1 MKHTEKAT
9 FAVAAVAVGIL
20 VGAGGTMVIG
30 QLTDDPGVDSAPA
43 AVTTLQ
49 PRGPGHVIDPD
60 ADRPFSPNVNEGTP
74 TNWRRLMDD
83 VETPQ
88 PGTGGAPSGGYEA
101 LAPTQSITDNSDR
114 TLQWVLFAAA
124 AFSGLAALAVVG
136 DLLAR
141 RRWRQPPLESALAA
155 TGPDELP
162 RAAGLLGDL
171 FARQDCDKAAEH
183 AYQAAIDLDD
193 AYWSPIAQV
202 ALADLLSYRGE
213 HQQAQTLLEAAIA
226 SGHPRTVPA
235 AQARLDQLSTGGPTH
250 AAIERSPNAYETL
263 SDPASARRT

>member
-1 MKHTEKAT
+1 MKHTEKAA

-20 VGAGGTMVIG
+20 VGSGGTMVIG
-30 QLTDDPGVDSAPA
+30 QLTDDSGVDAAPA
-43 AVTTLQ
+43 EIIT
-49 PRGPGHVIDPD
+49 PRPQGPGHLIDPD
-60 ADRPFSPNVNEGTP
+60 AGRPFSPSDSEGTP
-74 TNWRRLMDD
+74 TSWRQLMDD
-83 VETPQ
+83 VDTPQ
-88 PGTGGAPSGGYEA
+88 PGTGGAPGGGYEA

-114 TLQWVLFAAA
+114 TLQWLLFAAA
-124 AFSGLAALAVVG
+124 AFAGLATLGVVG

-162 RAAGLLGDL
+162 RAAGLLGDR
-171 FARQDCDKAAEH
+171 FARQDCDRAAEH
-183 AYQAAIDLDD
+183 AYRAAIDLDD

-263 SDPASARRT
+263 SDPASARRS